1 MSSTISANV
10 DTGTAKKLK
19 TVASLEN
26 RSVSNAV
33 SSAITV
39 FVGLPKGVRD
49 FLLELNAQDDHDTI
63 SKLGR
68 EMMAAAA
75 RVRLE
80 KATSDLASEH
90 RLGGPDHAS
99 SEIDMMEEAT
109 ALSRAATRRK

>member
-10 DTGTAKKLK
+10 DGRTAAKLK
-19 TVASLEN
+19 TVASREN

-49 FLLELNAQDDHDTI
+49 FLLELNAQNDQETI
-63 SKLGR
+63 SRLGR

-75 RVRLE
+75 RVRME
-80 KATSDLASEH
+80 KASADLASEH
-90 RLGGPDHAS
+90 RFAAPQDGAD
-99 SEIDMMEEAT
+99 EIDLLEEAT
-109 ALSRAATRRK
+109 ALTRSVKRGT

>member
-1 MSSTISANV
+1 MSSTVSANV
-10 DTGTAKKLK
+10 DRKTATRLK

-49 FLLELNAQDDHDTI
+49 FLLELNAENDEETI
-63 SKLGR
+63 NRLGR

-80 KATSDLASEH
+80 KAQADLAGE
-90 RLGGPDHAS
+90 RDFGGAKEEV
-99 SEIDMMEEAT
+99 SEIDLMEEAT
-109 ALSRAATRRK
+109 RLSRAAARGL